1 MNYRNVNG
9 GEMRVLEAFH
19 ISKSLYEPIADV
31 GPSQGSLNGLQ
42 KKGKVC
48 YVECLVT
55 WLRVEESYSTYPE
68 ISQ

>member
-1 MNYRNVNG
+1 
-9 GEMRVLEAFH
+9 MRVLEVFH
-19 ISKSLYEPIADV
+19 VFESLYEPIVDV

-55 WLRVEESYSTYPE
+55 
-68 ISQ
+68 